1 MERSDLKE
9 LHYIAPIANVGSI
22 LDRGILCNAA
32 AARVKHDSIADE
44 TVQERRSGVRVPGGI
59 ELHQYVN
66 LYLNARNSM
75 LYRRARGEKRADEL
89 CVLRVDTEVLNAPG
103 SVIADC
109 NAASDY
115 VQFYSVD
122 DGLAALSKVE
132 LFATYWENWRHKSR
146 MSAEALVPSVVG
158 PEYLTGAYVGSHLAK
173 IGLQRVAGQRI
184 PIVRNNHMFF
194 L

>member
-9 LHYIAPIANVGSI
+9 LHYITPIANVASI
-22 LDRGILCNAA
+22 LERGILCHAA
-32 AARVKHDSIADE
+32 AARVEHDSIADE

-75 LYRRARGEKRADEL
+75 LYRRARGEKRTDEL
-89 CVLRVDTEVLNAPG
+89 CVLRVDTEVLNAPRT
-103 SVIADC
+103 VIADC

-158 PEYLTGAYVGSHLAK
+158 PEYLTGAYVGSHLAR